1 MGLKTP
7 LYDCHVKHGG
17 KIVPF
22 AGYLLPVQYTQGLIK
37 EHLAVRENCGLFDV
51 SHMSEMFVEGP
62 DALRNIQMLFP
73 NDFAVMHIGQVRY
86 STMLGEG
93 GGIIDDMIVC
103 KFADD
108 RFMIVGNG
116 ANRQKDH
123 DWIAGHVSGDC
134 RFINRSDEYAQIAIQ
149 GPNSTDVLKQ
159 LTTEENIPA
168 KYYTFLKGK
177 VAGVNC
183 IISQTGYTGEMGY
196 ELYASPD
203 KAAALWEALMEAGAA
218 YGLIPC
224 GLGARD
230 TLRLEASMVLY
241 GHEMSDDI
249 TPLEAKLDFSVKL
262 GKDNFIGK
270 AALEARMDSTRT
282 LACFKVTGKG
292 IVRENCELFIGGEKV
307 GVSTSGTYSPFFGYP
322 IAMGYIEKEHSG
334 IGTAVQF
341 DVRGRQVE
349 AEIVKA
355 PFYKRNK

>member
-1 MGLKTP
+1 MERKTP
-7 LYDCHVKHGG
+7 LYDCHVKYGG

-22 AGYLLPVQYTQGLIK
+22 AGFLLPVQYTQGLIK
-37 EHLAVRENCGLFDV
+37 EHLAVREKCGLFDV
-51 SHMSEMFVEGP
+51 SHMSEMFVEGL

-73 NDFAVMHIGQVRY
+73 NDFADMPIGKVRY
-86 STMLGEG
+86 STMLNES
-93 GGIIDDMIVC
+93 GGIIDDMVLY

-108 RFMIVGNG
+108 RFMLVGNG

-123 DWIAGHVSGDC
+123 NWIAGHIFGDC
-134 RFINRSDEYAQIAIQ
+134 EFVNRSDEYAQIAIQ

-159 LTTEENIPA
+159 LTAEENIPA
-168 KYYTFLKGK
+168 KYYSFLEGE
-177 VAGVNC
+177 VAGINC
-183 IISQTGYTGEMGY
+183 IISRTGYTGEMGY
-196 ELYASPD
+196 ELYASPGE
-203 KAAALWEALMEAGAA
+203 AAALWEALMEAGAD

-230 TLRLEASMVLY
+230 TLRLEASMILY

-262 GKDNFIGK
+262 DKDDFIGK
-270 AALEARMDSTRT
+270 AALEARMDSPRT

-292 IVRENCELFIGGEKV
+292 IVRENCDMFIGGEKV
-307 GVSTSGTYSPFFGYP
+307 GLSTSGTYSPFFGYS
-322 IAMGYIEKEHSG
+322 IAMGYIEKEHG
-334 IGTAVQF
+334 EIDTKVIF

-355 PFYKRNK
+355 PFYKRKR